1 MSYENWLNFIKLHK
15 GKIVGILVGFIFGI
29 LVLSIGFWQTLFLS
43 LCIYVGYW
51 VGGMTDKKEKFM
63 DFLDK
68 ILPTGLR

>member
-15 GKIVGILVGFIFGI
+15 GKIIGILVGFIFGI

>member
-51 VGGMTDKKEKFM
+51 VGGKTDKKEKFM